1 MAALPERG
9 RLGLTPIG
17 NSHREAVETYHRIAS
32 VLDREALG
40 GVAGCTVKREERP
53 VSIRS
58 ERRRVVKSPD
68 VRRNELMD
76 AAVGVFHQKGITKA
90 TVSDITEAAGVAK
103 GTFYLYF
110 DSKEH
115 LLAALKDR
123 FVDAL
128 LERAAALYERVGQDD
143 WWALADTSV
152 QTMVDFMLE
161 RRDMIEVFAQEGL
174 TPEAR
179 RIFADCENKL
189 RMMFSAGIAAGIEAG
204 AFRVTDPLMAATLL
218 DHAVHGS
225 VEHAILYDEELDR
238 DRLLAS
244 ARELTRKFLAP

>member
-1 MAALPERG
+1 M
-9 RLGLTPIG
+9 
-17 NSHREAVETYHRIAS
+17 S
-32 VLDREALG
+32 V
-40 GVAGCTVKREERP
+40 
-53 VSIRS
+53 RS
-58 ERRRVVKSPD
+58 ERRRVVKDPD
-68 VRRNELMD
+68 VRRQELMD
-76 AAVGVFHQKGITKA
+76 AAVRVFHDKGITKA
-90 TVSDITEAAGVAK
+90 TVSDVTETAGVAK

-123 FVDAL
+123 FVDAIL
-128 LERAAALYERVGQDD
+128 ARAASLYERVGQDD

-152 QTMVDFMLE
+152 QSMVDFMLE
-161 RRDMIEVFAQEGL
+161 HRDMIEVFAQEGL

-179 RIFADCENKL
+179 RLFADCENKL